1 MNKPAS
7 FSRSV
12 KLVAVGNSTGVVLP
26 KDILARLRLERGD
39 TLFTVET
46 PNGLELRLRNP
57 KFEEQM
63 AAAETVMKADRD
75 ILHVLA
81 K

>member
-7 FSRSV
+7 FPKPV

-26 KDILARLRLERGD
+26 REMLARLRLDRGD
-39 TLFTVET
+39 TLFVVET
-46 PNGLELRLRNP
+46 AAGLELRLRNP

-63 AAAETVMKADRD
+63 AAAESVMKADRD
-75 ILHVLA
+75 VLYVLA